1 MTNKAQNTDDKN
13 PKLPLLEDL
22 EKANKQ
28 IQDLTETAKRAMA
41 DLQNYRKKT
50 DEEKAQFVAFA
61 NVSLI
66 FELLPILDSFG
77 RAFANVPEEIK
88 KTEWFKGTLQIEQQL
103 VGLMKRQG
111 VTEMESTVG
120 KKVDMKFHEPITVG
134 PGEKDVVTEEFEKG
148 YMLGDKVI
156 RPAKV
161 RVGNGVVEK

>member
-1 MTNKAQNTDDKN
+1 MTNKTPIPNDQN
-13 PKLPLLEDL
+13 PKLPLSEDL

-41 DLQNYRKKT
+41 DLVNYRKRAE
-50 DEEKAQFVAFA
+50 EEKASFVAFA
-61 NVSLI
+61 NVGLI
-66 FELLPILDSFG
+66 MELLPILDSFG

-103 VGLMKRQG
+103 VGLMKKQG
-111 VTEMESTVG
+111 VTEMETTVG
-120 KKVDMKFHEPITVG
+120 KKVDTKFHEPITVS
-134 PGEKDVVTEEFEKG
+134 PGEKDVITEEFEKG

-161 RVGNGVVEK
+161 KVGNGVL